1 MTKNKCKIIRR
12 EIEKITH
19 WGQNIL
25 EITFQCLPFHEI
37 FCIISIFD
45 KIKNLTISRKS
56 KTLPDA
62 LIYLSINPKYSIPL
76 LGRFTLIIHQNC
88 SRTLVERQFYKDCFA
103 YSAQMNV
110 AICTI
115 KSLFLEYFK
124 A

>member
-45 KIKNLTISRKS
+45 KIKNLTISRKFATGTG

-76 LGRFTLIIHQNC
+76 LGRFI
-88 SRTLVERQFYKDCFA
+88 
-103 YSAQMNV
+103 
-110 AICTI
+110 
-115 KSLFLEYFK
+115 
-124 A
+124 